1 MDLADIAANQETLEH
16 KSFNDAFGL
25 PGQLRMSVGR
35 LAPGGSVEHHRH
47 FTMEEV
53 YYLMKGRA
61 MVRVDDDE
69 YEVEENTAIYFPPEP
84 MRSVY
89 NHTDEDCWWLFVGG
103 ASRREAA
110 GPEITTLRPGGPR
123 SDSNVEES

>member
-1 MDLADIAANQETLEH
+1 MNKDRSKACKPVRFVDLADIAANQETLEH

-25 PGQLRMSVGR
+25 PGHLRMSVGR

-89 NHTDEDCWWLFVGG
+89 NHTDEDCWWLFVG
-103 ASRREAA
+103 APPDVKTQDQR
-110 GPEITTLRPGGPR
+110 
-123 SDSNVEES
+123 